1 MQTNIY
7 TQLAQ
12 LIPGS
17 PLPPDTVLGSKYLD
31 PDYLFVKEVGF
42 FQQLWDF
49 LSNPDTVS
57 AYQAFLF
64 LLGIFFITII
74 FYSIIRIFEV
84 RKKEESHLHHEIKEF
99 AHLHAKK
106 EKVLA
111 EDEAISKNPRWRQ
124 VLHLLFS
131 ESPNDWRLSVMEADA
146 MLEVLL
152 GDLGFQGETLG
163 ERLKSSGTQGFKHLN
178 DAWEVHTVRNRIAHE
193 GSIFEL
199 THHEAKRSIAMYE
212 QIFREYGYI

>member
-1 MQTNIY
+1 
-7 TQLAQ
+7 
-12 LIPGS
+12 
-17 PLPPDTVLGSKYLD
+17 
-31 PDYLFVKEVGF
+31 
-42 FQQLWDF
+42 
-49 LSNPDTVS
+49 
-57 AYQAFLF
+57 
-64 LLGIFFITII
+64 
-74 FYSIIRIFEV
+74 
-84 RKKEESHLHHEIKEF
+84 
-99 AHLHAKK
+99 
-106 EKVLA
+106 
-111 EDEAISKNPRWRQ
+111 
-124 VLHLLFS
+124 
-131 ESPNDWRLSVMEADA
+131 MEADA